1 MNIKDIILNSKH
13 YETVEVYRYSFT
25 QDGMGRDVKTLSLI
39 GTYVCSI
46 QPTGS
51 LGGVKGR
58 ILENS
63 HAGEDIK
70 EAWVMYSPVIDIKN
84 TDLVKRLDDGLF
96 YEVRNIEQRKMKPTL
111 QKNGNILDLSHTKTY
126 ISRSDNQ

>member
-1 MNIKDIILNSKH
+1 MNINEIILKSKH

-25 QDGMGRDVKTLSLI
+25 QDEMGRDVKTLSLI

-51 LGGVKGR
+51 LSGVKGR
-58 ILENS
+58 TLENG

-70 EAWVMYSPVIDIKN
+70 EVWVMYSPIIDIKN
-84 TDLVKRLDDGLF
+84 TDLVKRLDEGLF
-96 YEVRNIEQRKMKPTL
+96 YEVRNIEKRKMKPTL
-111 QKNGNILDLSHTKTY
+111 EKNGNILDLSHIKTY